1 MGDEIKSAPSPAV
14 IMRASDI
21 AKFLRTDFHGQD
33 IQINAV
39 KSINDISENVL
50 VFSKI
55 KVQEDL
61 LKKVEHAC
69 IITSELPDHI
79 GLNTFI
85 IVQNPRLA
93 FAKVLSEFFVVKA
106 SPCIGQHSIIHPTA
120 KVATSVVIGN
130 GCTIGRDVEI
140 GEHTEIRH
148 NVVIADGV
156 KIGRHCLIRSNSVI
170 GEEGFGFEYG
180 DDGTPIRIPH
190 LGSVEIG
197 DYVEIGNFTAI
208 ARGTLKNTIIH
219 SCVKIDNLVHIAHN
233 CIIGENSMI
242 IACAEISGSTV
253 VGRNSWLG
261 VGCSTMQKIKLGD
274 NCIVGIGS
282 VVLKD
287 VSSKGVVAG
296 NPARVLRIRQQMH
309 DKEINN
315 CPL

>member
-1 MGDEIKSAPSPAV
+1 MGDEIKSVLSPAV
-14 IMRASDI
+14 ILKVSDI
-21 AKFLRTDFHGQD
+21 SRFLKTEFYGQD
-33 IQINAV
+33 IHINTV
-39 KSINDISENVL
+39 KSIDDICENAL
-50 VFSKI
+50 VFSKS

-61 LKKVEHAC
+61 LKKVAYAC
-69 IITSELPDHI
+69 IITSELPDRI

-93 FAKVLSEFFVVKA
+93 FAKVLSEFFVEKT
-106 SPCIGQHSIIHPTA
+106 SPGIGQHSIVHPTA
-120 KVATSVVIGN
+120 KIAASVVIGN

-140 GEHTEIRH
+140 GEHTAIRH
-148 NVVIADGV
+148 NVIIADGV
-156 KIGRHCLIRSNSVI
+156 KIGRYCLIRSNSVI
-170 GEEGFGFEYG
+170 GEEGFGFEYE
-180 DDGTPIRIPH
+180 DNGTPIRIPH

-242 IACAEISGSTV
+242 IACAEVSGSTV

-274 NCIVGIGS
+274 NCIVGIGA
-282 VVLKD
+282 VVLGD
-287 VSSKGVVAG
+287 VVPSAVMAG
-296 NPARVLRIRQQMH
+296 NPAKVI
-309 DKEINN
+309 KTKK
-315 CPL
+315 